1 MGRPWAAA
9 WRARPPGGMGVH
21 RRLPPGLGDESAD
34 VFDLALD
41 RVGRGVPAVAPA
53 VVVEHGDIL
62 RQLLGG
68 RAHQGPVAHRSAHQ
82 VDRRTIAQ
90 SVEGDGGAVARS
102 YRVHGALLPIRARNL
117 DACVSR
123 VPRARP
129 LPPSANRDLLRPSG
143 CDRLAKPY
151 GNSPKIQLVF
161 FEKQLNERPSGLLM
175 VKASAWLP
183 CALHLPKNTPA

>member
-21 RRLPPGLGDESAD
+21 RRLPPGLGDERAD

-41 RVGRGVPAVAPA
+41 RVGRGVPA
-53 VVVEHGDIL
+53 
-62 RQLLGG
+62 
-68 RAHQGPVAHRSAHQ
+68 
-82 VDRRTIAQ
+82 IAQ
-90 SVEGDGGAVARS
+90 AVEGDGGAVARS